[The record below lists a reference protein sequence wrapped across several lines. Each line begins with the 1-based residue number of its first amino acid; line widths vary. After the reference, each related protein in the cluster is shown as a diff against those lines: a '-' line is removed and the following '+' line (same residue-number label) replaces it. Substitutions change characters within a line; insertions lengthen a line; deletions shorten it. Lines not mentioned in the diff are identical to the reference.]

1 MLHSSLPGLLCT
13 DPIMPFHCPR
23 EPLPTKHGVGAEK
36 ALSLSLLL
44 AAEPVRLILA
54 AIVAYRL
61 LYDNAQH
68 RSGVM
73 VRMEAPSTYLC
84 STIPHAGCS
93 CHVLALVVLCSKSL
107 FVLSGCMPAECRRG
121 RKKG

>member
-44 AAEPVRLILA
+44 AAEPVVGLVILA

-61 LYDNAQH
+61 LYDNARH

-84 STIPHAGCS
+84 ST
-93 CHVLALVVLCSKSL
+93 CHVLALVVL
-107 FVLSGCMPAECRRG
+107 
-121 RKKG
+121 